1 MRHLPLNLVRCMH
14 LVVAVTCSHSSSIW
28 VILLMELRMCQ
39 LGRIAPN
46 SKNIQCLESLEYTY
60 LVFSRLIHHQGFRK
74 HLKALLILEAIT
86 LLTASRRAICL
97 VVLKDSLSQVSQTT
111 KIITLSWTFQR
122 METPSCTRAW
132 RALTLEVLVE
142 NSVHKNSWSNQPLL
156 MSLEVAIHKLW
167 DLLLPSSCPTIL
179 MKWHAILSTLL
190 KSDRWSWLIDNIDR
204 AWDNQVV
211 EVVFNSLRLPLINQL
226 MLMGYSRWY

>member
-1 MRHLPLNLVRCMH
+1 MRRLPLNLVRCMH
-14 LVVAVTCSHSSSIW
+14 LGVAVTCFHSSSIW
-28 VILLMELRMCQ
+28 VILLMELRMCR

-46 SKNIQCLESLEYTY
+46 SKNIQCWESLEYTY

-97 VVLKDSLSQVSQTT
+97 VVLKDSLSQESQTT

-132 RALTLEVLVE
+132 RALTLEVLVA
-142 NSVHKNSWSNQPLL
+142 NNVPKNSWSNQPLW
-156 MSLEVAIHKLW
+156 MS
-167 DLLLPSSCPTIL
+167 
-179 MKWHAILSTLL
+179 
-190 KSDRWSWLIDNIDR
+190 
-204 AWDNQVV
+204 
-211 EVVFNSLRLPLINQL
+211 
-226 MLMGYSRWY
+226 